1 MSDRSP
7 LFRQRLWRWHFIAG
21 LVVCPF
27 AILLSITGAIYLFK
41 PQIENY
47 EEATINALAPVVE
60 QGAQSIALDR
70 QIRTLLAANPDS
82 SFKRLI
88 LDKPGDRSL
97 EIELQNTQGETSLY
111 WIDTLTG
118 QVLASKLSDQRF
130 IYLVKKLH
138 SELLLGNA
146 GSYVVELMA
155 SWLIILV
162 ITGLYLWLS
171 NPENKINRR
180 QILVAQ
186 LNAQPR
192 VKKIRNLHSV
202 AGIWFTLPIIVLL
215 LSGLPW
221 TQLWGSGFDRVK
233 EIAGISGPGQEWF
246 VTLKSKSPEST
257 IARIPKSNLWEI
269 TDSSHDGHDHHGHHG
284 SAPSVDLDG
293 LNLNVL
299 NDIRIKAEVVQLVH
313 PVQIVSP
320 KPDNGVWTV
329 RSMPGQ
335 RSQRET
341 IHYDQYS
348 GEQIM
353 RIGFKDH
360 HPVERFVSQG
370 VSLHEGALF
379 GWFNQLLGV
388 LTALAVICISCFGL
402 YAWWLRKPAQ
412 ASSTS
417 ATATSPGFVALIII
431 FGLLLPAA
439 GISFVIICLFEAL
452 RNKRIFVNNQKK

>member
-7 LFRQRLWRWHFIAG
+7 LSRQRLWRWHLIAG

-41 PQIENY
+41 PQIENF
-47 EEATINALAPVVE
+47 EEASINALAPVME
-60 QGAQSIALDR
+60 QGTQAIALDT
-70 QIRTLLAANPDS
+70 QIKTLLAANPDS

-88 LDKPGDRSL
+88 VDKPGDRTI
-97 EIELQNTQGETSLY
+97 EIELQSSQAEPTLY
-111 WIDTLTG
+111 WIDTLSG
-118 QVLASKLSDQRF
+118 QVLESKISDQRF
-130 IYLVKKLH
+130 IYRVKKLH

-162 ITGLYLWLS
+162 ISGLYLWLS
-171 NPENKINRR
+171 MSENKTKRS
-180 QILVAQ
+180 QLVVPQ
-186 LNAQPR
+186 LKAQPT
-192 VKKIRNLHSV
+192 VKKMRSLHSV
-202 AGIWFTLPIIVLL
+202 VGVWFTLPIIVLL

-221 TQLWGSGFDRVK
+221 TQLWGAGFDRIK
-233 EIAGISGPGQEWF
+233 EFSGISGPGQEWF
-246 VTLKSKSPEST
+246 VTLKSKSPD
-257 IARIPKSNLWEI
+257 ALVANIPKSNLWEI
-269 TDSSHDGHDHHGHHG
+269 SDSSHDKHAHHGHHG
-284 SAPSVDLDG
+284 SAPSADIDK
-293 LNLNVL
+293 LNLLVL
-299 NDIRIKAEVVQLVH
+299 NNIRNNSEVVGLAH
-313 PVQIVSP
+313 PVQIAPP

-329 RSMPGQ
+329 RSMTQQ

-341 IHYDQYS
+341 IHFDQHS

-360 HPVERFVSQG
+360 HPLERLVSQG

-388 LTALAVICISCFGL
+388 LTALGIICISCFGL
-402 YAWWLRKPAQ
+402 YAWWLRRPTDTKSLSPA
-412 ASSTS
+412 
-417 ATATSPGFVALIII
+417 ATTSPQFVALIIL

-439 GISFVIICLFEAL
+439 GISFVLIFLFEWIVS
-452 RNKRIFVNNQKK
+452 RVKHY

>member
-1 MSDRSP
+1 MSDRSQ

-47 EEATINALAPVVE
+47 EEASINALAPVME
-60 QGAQSIALDR
+60 QGTQAIALDT
-70 QIRTLLAANPDS
+70 QIKTLLSANPGS

-88 LDKPGDRSL
+88 LDKPGDRSI
-97 EIELQNTQGETSLY
+97 EIELQDSQAESKLF
-111 WIDTLTG
+111 WIDTLSG
-118 QVLASKLSDQRF
+118 QVLESKISDQRF

-162 ITGLYLWLS
+162 ISGLYLWFS
-171 NPENKINRR
+171 KSENKTKRS
-180 QILVAQ
+180 QLVVPQ
-186 LNAQPR
+186 LKAQPA
-192 VKKIRNLHSV
+192 VKKMRSLHSV
-202 AGIWFTLPIIVLL
+202 AGVWFTLPIIVLL

-221 TQLWGSGFDRVK
+221 TQLWGAGFDRVK
-233 EIAGISGPGQEWF
+233 EFSGISGPGQEWF
-246 VTLKSKSPEST
+246 VTLKSQSPDAMVT
-257 IARIPKSNLWEI
+257 NIPKSNLWEI
-269 TDSSHDGHDHHGHHG
+269 SDSSHDKHAHHGHHG
-284 SAPSVDLDG
+284 SAPSSDIDKLNLLVLNAIRSNSEVVDL
-293 LNLNVL
+293 
-299 NDIRIKAEVVQLVH
+299 AH
-313 PVQIVSP
+313 PVQIAPP

-329 RSMPGQ
+329 RSMTQQ

-341 IHYDQYS
+341 IHYDQHS

-353 RIGFKDH
+353 RIEFKDH

-388 LTALAVICISCFGL
+388 LTALGVICISCFGL

-412 ASSTS
+412 TNSAS
-417 ATATSPGFVALIII
+417 AAATSPGFVVLIIL

-439 GISFVIICLFEAL
+439 GISFVIIFLFESVRA
-452 RNKRIFVNNQKK
+452 KSIFTGN